1 MRKFALATVLMLTS
15 SAAYAGSAF
24 EIPIN
29 GGVARIRINDNCR
42 ETMCASV
49 SWSERGSRGHS
60 QGFKIPGISSKTL
73 SKMFDGQVPNL
84 KSFTSG
90 DDDDGDD
97 GDAGEHQP
105 SRPAARSKHNPA
117 ALASAP
123 ASVPSDEPQFAN
135 RPASAPSPALAPTPT
150 APAEPSVPARAPN
163 EEAAPSVTPSSPPVA
178 APAAKVAAVAPA
190 SKAKASRNSPVG
202 EWLVEDGK
210 SQIRIEECGANLCGF
225 VSVGKK
231 PNEKDRKNPNPSLR
245 GRSVIGMP
253 VLINMKPHGNRWDG
267 RIYNAENGKTY
278 TGNIR
283 LKNASTLRVEG
294 CAFGGLICGG
304 QNWSRVN

>member
-1 MRKFALATVLMLTS
+1 MRKFALATILALTS

-29 GGVARIRINDNCR
+29 GGVARVRINDNCR

-117 ALASAP
+117 ASASAP
-123 ASVPSDEPQFAN
+123 ASAPSDEPQFAD

-150 APAEPSVPARAPN
+150 ASAEPSVPASAPN
-163 EEAAPSVTPSSPPVA
+163 EEAAPSVTPASPPVA

-294 CAFGGLICGG
+294 CAFGGLFCGG

>member
-29 GGVARIRINDNCR
+29 GGVARVRINDNCR

-73 SKMFDGQVPNL
+73 SNMFDGQVPNL
-84 KSFTSG
+84 KSFMSG
-90 DDDDGDD
+90 DDDD

-117 ALASAP
+117 ASASAP
-123 ASVPSDEPQFAN
+123 ASVPSDEPQFAD

-150 APAEPSVPARAPN
+150 DPAEPSVPARAPN
-163 EEAAPSVTPSSPPVA
+163 EEAAPSVTPASPPVA

>member
-1 MRKFALATVLMLTS
+1 MRKFALATILALTS

-49 SWSERGSRGHS
+49 SWSERGSRDHS

-73 SKMFDGQVPNL
+73 SNMFDGQVPNL
-84 KSFTSG
+84 KSFMSG
-90 DDDDGDD
+90 DDDDGDE
-97 GDAGEHQP
+97 GERQP
-105 SRPAARSKHNPA
+105 SRPAAKSKQPA
-117 ALASAP
+117 PSASGP
-123 ASVPSDEPQFAN
+123 ASVPSDEPQFAD
-135 RPASAPSPALAPTPT
+135 RPASAPSPALAPTPP
-150 APAEPSVPARAPN
+150 APAEPSAPVGAPKQ
-163 EEAAPSVTPSSPPVA
+163 EAASSATPASPPVA

-210 SQIRIEECGANLCGF
+210 SRIRVEECGANLCGF
-225 VSVGKK
+225 VSVAKK
-231 PNEKDRKNPNPSLR
+231 PNEKDRKNPDPSLR

-267 RIYNAENGKTY
+267 RIYNAEDGKTY
-278 TGNIR
+278 TGNVR

-294 CAFGGLICGG
+294 CAFGGLFCGS